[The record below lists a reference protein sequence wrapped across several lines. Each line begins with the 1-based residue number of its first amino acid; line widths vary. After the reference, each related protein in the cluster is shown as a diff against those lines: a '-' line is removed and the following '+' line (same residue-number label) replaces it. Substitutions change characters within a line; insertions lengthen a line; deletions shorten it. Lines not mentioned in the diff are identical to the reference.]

1 MQVFFGWVHIAHH
14 LSSVLCFVF
23 VCIHCVLCPMPLN
36 GLFFIVP
43 SVSTNIYVYS
53 NTGVI
58 FKYRPGSAEV
68 RTQRAIIFFLYVF
81 QNIKQCRVSFM
92 LLLCQYSTSIK
103 IQFSTI
109 KSVYVI
115 SILLTIVLDGKNA
128 MI

>member
-14 LSSVLCFVF
+14 LSSELCFVF

-36 GLFFIVP
+36 GIFFIVP

-68 RTQRAIIFFLYVF
+68 RTQRAIIFFFICISKYKTVPCFFYAPSVSVF
-81 QNIKQCRVSFM
+81 YI
-92 LLLCQYSTSIK
+92 YTD
-103 IQFSTI
+103 TI
-109 KSVYVI
+109 
-115 SILLTIVLDGKNA
+115 
-128 MI
+128 